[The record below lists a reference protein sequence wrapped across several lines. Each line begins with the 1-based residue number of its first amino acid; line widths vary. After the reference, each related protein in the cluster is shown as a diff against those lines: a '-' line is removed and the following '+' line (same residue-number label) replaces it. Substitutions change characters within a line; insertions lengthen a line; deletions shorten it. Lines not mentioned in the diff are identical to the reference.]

1 MDEEK
6 QQDGIMKKTGDALK
20 KGAKKQAK
28 NFAKKIIKKVI
39 MAVATFILKIVIPII
54 LAIVIIT
61 SIANFLEKI
70 FSDSSKEANAFAVKY
85 SSSSSGGGSNNS
97 GGTGSSGEDE
107 EESSLNSIIVD
118 INSTTENGAY
128 KLTYE
133 FKDENG
139 NPYSDDQALS
149 NIKNDLLEENENLD
163 LTKFSNSELKIIG
176 ALMYNG
182 LMVEDCN
189 EEELKALV
197 IFLKADIA
205 SQSFDLRNG
214 EDTDIDIETLR
225 DNDEVYGT
233 LELHKTTIET
243 DENGNIS
250 YKEIKLEYVPYGD
263 ETTRRNFL
271 LYGCTKG

>member
-6 QQDGIMKKTGDALK
+6 QNDGMIKKTGDALK

-28 NFAKKIIKKVI
+28 NFAKKIIKKVV
-39 MAVATFILKIVIPII
+39 MVVATFVLKVVIPII
-54 LAIVIIT
+54 LAIIIIT
-61 SIANFLEKI
+61 SIANFLEEL
-70 FSDSSKEANAFAVKY
+70 FSDKSKEANAFAVKY
-85 SSSSSGGGSNNS
+85 SSSSSNNS
-97 GGTGSSGEDE
+97 NGTGEEE

-118 INSTTENGAY
+118 INNTTENGAY

-139 NPYSDDQALS
+139 NLYSEEQAIT
-149 NIKNDLLEENENLD
+149 NIKNDLLEENEDLD
-163 LTKFSNSELKIIG
+163 LTQFSDSELKIIG

-189 EEELKALV
+189 EEELKALAMF
-197 IFLKADIA
+197 IKADIA
-205 SQSFDLRNG
+205 SQSFDLRSG

-243 DENGNIS
+243 DENGNIA

>member
-6 QQDGIMKKTGDALK
+6 QQDGVIKKTGDALK

-39 MAVATFILKIVIPII
+39 MAVATFVLKVVIPII
-54 LAIVIIT
+54 LAIIIIT
-61 SIANFLEKI
+61 SIANFLEKL

-85 SSSSSGGGSNNS
+85 TGSSSSG
-97 GGTGSSGEDE
+97 TGED

-118 INSTTENGAY
+118 INNTTENGAY
-128 KLTYE
+128 KLTFE

-139 NPYSDDQALS
+139 NLYSEEQAIS
-149 NIKNDLLEENENLD
+149 NIKNDLLEENEDLD
-163 LTKFSNSELKIIG
+163 LTRFSNSELKIIG

-205 SQSFDLRNG
+205 SQSFDLRSG
-214 EDTDIDIETLR
+214 DDTNIDIETLR
-225 DNDEVYGT
+225 SNDEVYGT
-233 LELHKTTIET
+233 LELHKTTVQT
-243 DENGNIS
+243 DENGDVS

-263 ETTRRNFL
+263 ETTRWNFL
-271 LYGCTKG
+271 LYGCTKR

>member
-28 NFAKKIIKKVI
+28 NFTKKIIKKVI
-39 MAVATFILKIVIPII
+39 MAVATFVLKIVLPII
-54 LAIVIIT
+54 IAIVLIT
-61 SIANFLEKI
+61 SIANFLEEL
-70 FSDSSKEANAFAVKY
+70 FSDKSKQANAFAVKY
-85 SSSSSGGGSNNS
+85 SSSSSNNS
-97 GGTGSSGEDE
+97 SGTGE

-118 INSTTENGAY
+118 INNTTENGAY

-139 NPYSDDQALS
+139 NLYTEEQAIT
-149 NIKNDLLEENENLD
+149 NIKSDLLKENEDLD

-189 EEELKALV
+189 EEKLKALV
-197 IFLKADIA
+197 VFLKADIA

-243 DENGNIS
+243 DQYGNIS
-250 YKEIKLEYVPYGD
+250 YKETKLEYIPYGD

-271 LYGCTKG
+271 LYGCTKR

>member
-6 QQDGIMKKTGDALK
+6 QNDGMIKKTGDTLK

-28 NFAKKIIKKVI
+28 KVAQKIIKKVI
-39 MAVATFILKIVIPII
+39 AAIAPYLLKVIAIALVAAVIATTFATILDLIKGN
-54 LAIVIIT
+54 A
-61 SIANFLEKI
+61 
-70 FSDSSKEANAFAVKY
+70 SKEANAFAVKY
-85 SSSSSGGGSNNS
+85 SSSSSS
-97 GGTGSSGEDE
+97 GTGEDS

-118 INSTTENGAY
+118 VNNTTEDGAY

-133 FKDENG
+133 FKDEEG
-139 NPYSDDQALS
+139 NLYTETEALE
-149 NIKNDLLEENENLD
+149 NIKRDLIEEKESLD
-163 LTKFSNSELKIIG
+163 LNKFSDSELKIIG

-182 LMVEDCN
+182 LTVEDYN
-189 EEELKALV
+189 EEQLKALV

-205 SQSFDLRNG
+205 AQSFDLRSG

-225 DNDEVYGT
+225 ENDEVYGT

-243 DENGNIS
+243 DEQGNIS

-263 ETTRRNFL
+263 ETTQRNFL
-271 LYGCTKG
+271 LYGCTKR

>member
-6 QQDGIMKKTGDALK
+6 QQDGMIKKTGDALK

-39 MAVATFILKIVIPII
+39 MAVATFVLKVVIPII
-54 LAIVIIT
+54 LVIVIIT
-61 SIANFLEKI
+61 SIANFLEKL

-85 SSSSSGGGSNNS
+85 TSGSGTSSGA
-97 GGTGSSGEDE
+97 GEEE

-118 INSTTENGAY
+118 INNTTENGAY
-128 KLTYE
+128 KLTFE
-133 FKDENG
+133 FKDEDG
-139 NPYSDDQALS
+139 NLYSEEQAIS
-149 NIKNDLLEENENLD
+149 NIKNDLLEENEDLD
-163 LTKFSNSELKIIG
+163 LTQFSDSELKIIG

-205 SQSFDLRNG
+205 SQSFDLRSG
-214 EDTDIDIETLR
+214 EDTDIDIEALR
-225 DNDEVYGT
+225 NNDEVYGT

-243 DENGNIS
+243 DEQGNIS

-271 LYGCTKG
+271 LYGCTKR